1 MATDDK
7 NKIHDFIAFH
17 VVSKSYSKTFFA
29 FEKMGASKKS
39 RKKCSLIFLK
49 VEIRAVSLLLKLL
62 LVDLNLVDAT

>member
-29 FEKMGASKKS
+29 FEKIGCFQKIKKKNV
-39 RKKCSLIFLK
+39 R
-49 VEIRAVSLLLKLL
+49 
-62 LVDLNLVDAT
+62 

>member
-29 FEKMGASKKS
+29 FEKMGASENS
-39 RKKCSLIFLK
+39 RKKCSLIF
-49 VEIRAVSLLLKLL
+49 
-62 LVDLNLVDAT
+62 